1 MASRRMFS
9 TRIINSARF
18 LKMPV
23 STQCLYFH
31 LGLHADD
38 DGVVEAYTVMNSI
51 GATEDDLKVLV
62 SKGFVVVLNE
72 DLVTY
77 ITDWNENN
85 RLRADRKIDSIYK
98 DLLLQVVPDVNLL
111 EKKQRSDTKKIDSG
125 QPMDNQWTDNGRSM
139 DGPWTDN
146 GRHRLGKDRIGED
159 RIGKD
164 NIGEVNYTGIK
175 DAYNTICVS
184 FPKVTSL
191 SDARKKTI
199 RARLNTYS
207 ETEII
212 EAFRK
217 AEASDF
223 LKGKNNRDW
232 RANFDWIMKDSNLA
246 KVLDGNYDNRK
257 SSASSSG
264 ISYCESEPDPEMDEF
279 IRSIGGNG
287 NG

>member
-125 QPMDNQWTDNGRSM
+125 QPIDNQRTDNGRSM

-146 GRHRLGKDRIGED
+146 GRHRIGKDRIGED
-159 RIGKD
+159 RIG
-164 NIGEVNYTGIK
+164 EVNYNGIK

-184 FPKVTSL
+184 FPKVLSL
-191 SDARKKTI
+191 SGARKKTI

-207 ETEII
+207 EDEII

-232 RANFDWIMKDSNLA
+232 QANFDWIMKDSNLA
-246 KVLDGNYDNRK
+246 KVLDGNYDNRAQH
-257 SSASSSG
+257 SQTE
-264 ISYCESEPDPEMDEF
+264 SYFGEESDNEIMELMQG
-279 IRSIGGNG
+279 GGNG
-287 NG
+287 GF